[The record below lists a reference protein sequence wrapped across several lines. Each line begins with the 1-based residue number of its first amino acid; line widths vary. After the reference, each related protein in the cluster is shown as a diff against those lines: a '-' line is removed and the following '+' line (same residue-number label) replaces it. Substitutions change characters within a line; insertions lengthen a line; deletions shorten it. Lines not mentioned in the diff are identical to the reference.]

1 MCDALRRR
9 CQEISM
15 TSPRFAPFVVLS
27 SLAMSCAY
35 WSDNGVKK
43 VEAPPRAATEA
54 ASSPDSSPRKPADE
68 DVLRLVGS
76 TTVGSRLAPN
86 MVLAYLGSVGAKDV
100 TTRPSPAGATHTT
113 ISAKVDS
120 KPVTFEIDF
129 PGSGAAFECLGEG
142 KCDIGM
148 SSRPIQPE
156 EAEKLKALG
165 DLTDD
170 ASEHVLAMDG
180 LAVVVGR
187 NNPLTKLTVQQ
198 VGQIFAGEARSW
210 SQVGGAG
217 GEIHVVTRDKTS
229 GTYDTFSH
237 LALAGRDVTARAK
250 VVETNEAVAKAV
262 AADDAAIGFVAL
274 PYVAGTKPLLLQDGI
289 AAALAPTVLNVGT
302 EDYAF
307 ARRLFFYTPS
317 APKNP
322 LAQKLV
328 EFALS
333 DAGQAVVEETGFV
346 SLNVRSSAVAA
357 PSDAPP
363 AYVKATGGAQ
373 RLTFNFRF
381 KGSTAKLDPRSVK
394 DLERMARFIKVASSN
409 ARSVALLGFTDNQ
422 GPEPKNVELS
432 RQRATAIAEQLR
444 GRGIEPQV
452 VDGFG
457 SALPVAPNDTPR
469 GRSRNRRIEVWL
481 R

>member
-1 MCDALRRR
+1 
-9 CQEISM
+9 M
-15 TSPRFAPFVVLS
+15 TRSRFAQFVVFS
-27 SLAMSCAY
+27 SLTVSSASCAY
-35 WSDNGVKK
+35 WSDNGAKK
-43 VEAPPRAATEA
+43 VEAAPKIATEA
-54 ASSPDSSPRKPADE
+54 ASSPVSPSPQKPVAD
-68 DVLRLVGS
+68 DVVRLVGS
-76 TTVGSRLAPN
+76 TTIGSRLAPN
-86 MVLAYLGSVGAKDV
+86 MVVAYLGSIGAKDV
-100 TTRPSPAGATHTT
+100 TTRPAPVGTNHFT

-148 SSRPIQPE
+148 SSRPIQAE
-156 EAEKLKALG
+156 EAEKLKPLG
-165 DLTDD
+165 DMTDD

-187 NNPLTKLTVQQ
+187 NNPITKLTVAQ
-198 VGQIFAGEARSW
+198 VGQIFAGETKSW
-210 SQVGGAG
+210 SQVGGVG
-217 GEIHVVTRDKTS
+217 GDIHVVARDKTS

-237 LALAGRDVTARAK
+237 LALGGRDVTPRAK

-262 AADDAAIGFVAL
+262 ASDDAAIGFVAL
-274 PYVAGTKPLLLQDGI
+274 PYVAGTKPLLLQDGV

-307 ARRLFFYTPS
+307 ARRLFFYTPN
-317 APKNP
+317 APKSP
-322 LAQKLV
+322 IAQKLV

-333 DAGQAVVEETGFV
+333 DAGQAIVEETGFV
-346 SLNVRSSAVAA
+346 SLNVRSSSVAA
-357 PSDAPP
+357 PTDAPP